1 VDAAREL
8 ASHRLAELAKLETV
22 ATSAEA
28 EYKEANDVNR
38 KIETI
43 GLRVADNLPL
53 KPV

>member
-1 VDAAREL
+1 VEL
-8 ASHRLAELAKLETV
+8 VKLDTV
-22 ATSAEA
+22 ASTAQA
-28 EYKEANDVNR
+28 AYKEANDVNR